1 VAQLGGQV
9 VGFGCIIEL
18 AFLGGRAKVG
28 DLPVLALLS
37 YA

>member
-1 VAQLGGQV
+1 VEKLHGSV

-18 AFLGGRAKVG
+18 AFLEGRTKLGEIPAVS
-28 DLPVLALLS
+28 LLS